1 MPVASVVR
9 FAFDMNHSGNRV
21 DGLPLRSSSGI
32 QSMDFDS
39 IAGVSDMV
47 PRFSDAADP

>member
-9 FAFDMNHSGNRV
+9 FAFDMNHSGNSV
-21 DGLPLRSSSGI
+21 DGLPLRSSSGT

-39 IAGVSDMV
+39 MAGVSDMDSSLDG
-47 PRFSDAADP
+47 R